1 MEPKFFFF
9 FFLESKFYIF
19 FLLPLFKIRKLEVTY
34 TLL

>member
-1 MEPKFFFF
+1 MEPKFFF

-34 TLL
+34 MLL